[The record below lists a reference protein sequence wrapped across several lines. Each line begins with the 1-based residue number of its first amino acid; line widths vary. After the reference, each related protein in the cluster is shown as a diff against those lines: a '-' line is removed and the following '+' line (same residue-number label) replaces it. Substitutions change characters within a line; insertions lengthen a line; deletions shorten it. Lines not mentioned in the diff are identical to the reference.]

1 MSSPK
6 VWLITGASRGL
17 GFELAKAAAK
27 AGHVVVAGRRSSKP
41 TPQTAEIEN
50 LGGTWVDL
58 DMTSKDIEATIAAVK
73 DRQGKIDVVINNA
86 GYGLGGTAED
96 IKLAA
101 PFVAD
106 RPRANLT
113 SIEAIRDVFEVNVL
127 GPIRVCRAVTPVM
140 RSQGGGTIVNVS
152 SVDGFLSPPGITAY
166 SATKHALEGFTEGF
180 APEVEPFNIRTLIV
194 DPGTMTTE
202 FVDTAGSGVTVPVSE
217 PYKGTVADKILGYV
231 VDDERVQQQGASP
244 QLSAARIVE
253 AVDRTGMF
261 AERDI
266 GLRLPLGK
274 DTQRILEWGKNLVK
288 EIEGLQDVALS
299 VHTQ

>member
-1 MSSPK
+1 MPSPK

-41 TPQTAEIEN
+41 TPQTTDIEN
-50 LGGTWVDL
+50 LGGTWVEM
-58 DMTSKDIEATIAAVK
+58 DMKSKDIESIIATIK
-73 DRQGKIDVVINNA
+73 DRHGKIDVVINNA

-96 IKLAA
+96 I
-101 PFVAD
+101 
-106 RPRANLT
+106 
-113 SIEAIRDVFEVNVL
+113 SIEAIRDVFEVNVFGL
-127 GPIRVCRAVTPVM
+127 IRVCRAVVPLM

-152 SVDGFLSPPGITAY
+152 SVDGIISPPGISAY

-194 DPGTMTTE
+194 EPGTMRTE
-202 FVDTAGSGVTVPVSE
+202 FVEPTGSAVNVPISE
-217 PYKGTVADKILGYV
+217 PYKDTLADKILQYV

-244 QLSAARIVE
+244 QLTAARIVE

-274 DTQRILEWGKNLVK
+274 DTQHVLEWGKNLVK

>member
-27 AGHVVVAGRRSSKP
+27 VGHVVVAGRRSSKP

-50 LGGTWVDL
+50 LGGTWVEL
-58 DMTSKDIEATIAAVK
+58 DMKSKDIESTIAAIK
-73 DRQGKIDVVINNA
+73 DRHGKIDVVINNA

-96 IKLAA
+96 I
-101 PFVAD
+101 
-106 RPRANLT
+106 
-113 SIEAIRDVFEVNVL
+113 SMEEIRDVFEVNVFGL
-127 GPIRVCRAVTPVM
+127 IRVCRAVFPLM

-152 SVDGFLSPPGITAY
+152 SVDGIISPPAISAY
-166 SATKHALEGFTEGF
+166 SASKHALEGFTEGF

-194 DPGTMTTE
+194 EPGTMKTE
-202 FVDTAGSGVTVPVSE
+202 FVDPTGSAVTALISE
-217 PYKGTVADKILGYV
+217 PYKGTVADQILQYV
-231 VDDERVQQQGASP
+231 SDDKRVQEHGASP
-244 QLSAARIVE
+244 QLTAARIVE

-261 AERDI
+261 AERDL

-274 DTQRILEWGKNLVK
+274 DSEHVLEWGKKLVK
-288 EIEGLQDVALS
+288 EFEGLQDVALS